1 MLDLREIKKM
11 KENSGNE
18 YNYSEPNKKK
28 GRKLKSFLK
37 ISVYLAIFFIIGIF
51 IFLNNFFV
59 IFGEKGEMGS
69 FWDRVPVIGQIKHLA
84 ESSDKKLDGE
94 DDDRI
99 NVLLLGM
106 GGENH
111 EGGYLADTIML
122 ASIKPSTKE
131 VYVLSIPRDLTVP
144 VEGKGWLKINSINA
158 YAEFENEGSGGRAT
172 SQTISNLLNIPI
184 HYYASVD
191 FQGFINII
199 DKLGGVR
206 VYVDQTLD
214 DYSYPVMGN
223 EKAEDYNSRFE
234 HLHVEEGWQEMDG
247 SLALKYARS
256 RHAAGGQGSDFSR
269 AKRQQD
275 ILEAAKRKFESTNLL
290 LKPTVIANTMNE
302 LKNHFSTNLEI
313 WEIIKFWS
321 IGKDINKDQ
330 VKSKVLND
338 GPNGL
343 LKSSFSTSTGYIL
356 LPRSGDFGEIQ
367 YLVKNFFQE
376 NEQDNN
382 QEEENLEMVDA
393 TLEIRNGTWVNGL
406 AGKKSVDLEKYG
418 FEIIRIGNSEKK
430 DFQKSVI
437 YDLTFGEKMDALKT
451 LKEKT
456 NANVSFNIPDWLK
469 ENIKEDL
476 EGEENPEQPDFLL
489 ILGQDTPR

>member
-11 KENSGNE
+11 RENSENDS
-18 YNYSEPNKKK
+18 NYSEPDKKIRK
-28 GRKLKSFLK
+28 KLKPFLK
-37 ISVYLAIFFIIGIF
+37 ISVYLVIFFILGIF

-59 IFGEKGEMGS
+59 IFGEKGEISS
-69 FWDRVPVIGQIKHLA
+69 FWDRIPVIGQIKHLA
-84 ESSDKKLDGE
+84 ESSDKKLEGE

-106 GGENH
+106 GGKNH

-131 VYVLSIPRDLTVP
+131 VYVLSIPRDLSVP

-172 SQTISNLLNIPI
+172 SQALSNLLDIPI
-184 HYYASVD
+184 HYYTSVD
-191 FQGFINII
+191 FQGFINIV
-199 DKLGGVR
+199 DKLGGIR
-206 VYVDQTLD
+206 IYVDQALD

-223 EKAEDYNSRFE
+223 EKAENYNSRFE
-234 HLHVEEGWQEMDG
+234 HLHVEKGWQEMDG

-256 RHAAGGQGSDFSR
+256 RHASGAQGSDFSR
-269 AKRQQD
+269 ARRQQN

-290 LKPTVIANTMNE
+290 LKPTVIANIMSE

-313 WEIIKFWS
+313 WEIIKFWD

-330 VKSKVLND
+330 VKPKVLDD

-343 LKSSFSTSTGYIL
+343 LKSSLSTSTGYIL

-376 NEQDNN
+376 KDQDNN
-382 QEEENLEMVDA
+382 KQEQSVETVNA
-393 TLEIRNGTWVNGL
+393 TLEIRNGTWINGL

-437 YDLTFGEKMDALKT
+437 YDLTFGEKMDALKV

-476 EGEENPEQPDFLL
+476 EIEKNPKKPDFLL
-489 ILGQDTPR
+489 ILGQDTPK